1 MVKKFDSTARVPKK
15 NEDYWIDVIDEGVGK
30 SGLPNKT
37 RRQGILNLLEDR
49 MRKDPLLRLGFQEL
63 VGDDPSASGIVALME
78 RLPTPQPQK
87 SGREGGERQGVML
100 PALGRYIGYAP
111 IGEYVR
117 KQIEQRVARGEAP
130 SHLPS
135 TDFES
140 SLPAGAF
147 RNRPI
152 AAYAIKDDP
161 GDRPAPPG
169 YDPAYWRGIMSL
181 AHETR
186 HAGFDALRRT
196 PTGTEA
202 EMRAVDEMLLRG
214 GDEPFQRSYDAAYRK
229 HDPLSRHFMSRPTV
243 EREKEGMRLYPK
255 PYGHPIQSAAAKML
269 GNKYAG
275 RELYAPLARQPR

>member
-1 MVKKFDSTARVPKK
+1 
-15 NEDYWIDVIDEGVGK
+15 
-30 SGLPNKT
+30 
-37 RRQGILNLLEDR
+37 
-49 MRKDPLLRLGFQEL
+49 
-63 VGDDPSASGIVALME
+63 
-78 RLPTPQPQK
+78 
-87 SGREGGERQGVML
+87 
-100 PALGRYIGYAP
+100 
-111 IGEYVR
+111 
-117 KQIEQRVARGEAP
+117 
-130 SHLPS
+130 
-135 TDFES
+135 
-140 SLPAGAF
+140 
-147 RNRPI
+147 
-152 AAYAIKDDP
+152 
-161 GDRPAPPG
+161 
-169 YDPAYWRGIMSL
+169 MSL